1 MPREFRRVRR
11 VHGIESVMHRAVD
24 ATDIG
29 DAQEVST
36 LFRFVVTSKRLRIEE
51 GV

>member
-1 MPREFRRVRR
+1 MPGEFRRVRR
-11 VHGIESVMHRAVD
+11 VHGIESVMHRAVYALD
-24 ATDIG
+24 VG

-51 GV
+51 DV